1 MYHIVDSLSPFAK
14 RSGKGRGID
23 CRKRGRHTPKE
34 YTPEDLV
41 AIWEEFLGGQERRH
55 QVTAIADLYP
65 DVRSLYIDF
74 SGIEKFDPDL
84 ANYTLANPGLALK
97 SAEDA
102 VKRMVSHALTNP
114 FIHFRITGLPHD
126 SRLEVRKLRAKHLG
140 TFLAVEG
147 LVRKATEVRPRVT
160 VAEFECVR
168 CGHKTTVEQEGMQ
181 FHEPLECS
189 KDDGGCGRGTGSTK
203 FRLLTDPSKFV
214 DTQKIEIQEAP
225 EGLRGGAQPER
236 LVGYIEDD
244 LSGRIMPGDR
254 VVINGVL
261 KSQQKGGQVKS
272 TLFDIHMDVNTVEYK
287 EHEYEE
293 IVISPEEELK
303 IREFAKSGDIFE
315 RIIASISPTIYG
327 YDQEKEALAL
337 QLFGGVTKVM
347 DDGTRIRGD
356 IHIALIGDPGTA
368 KSQILRYMALLAPRG
383 IYTSG
388 KSSSA
393 AGLTAAAVK
402 DEFGEGRWTLEAGA
416 LVLADKGLACIDELD
431 KMTDQ
436 DRSSIHE
443 SLEQGTISVAKA
455 GITATLQSR
464 CAVLGAANPKYG
476 RFDEN
481 RNIAEQID
489 LPPALLSRFDAI
501 FTMTDR
507 PESEQDRNVASH
519 ILRAHR
525 RGEVMMHEAP
535 EQITEVDTAQIM
547 RDSAGLVPS
556 MDRDFLQKYVA
567 YSKRITPIISD
578 EAMRTLEGYYINIR
592 KMGEGKE
599 ASVPITPRQLEA
611 LIRMSEASAR
621 ARLGPIVT
629 AEDSSRAIKI
639 MDYYLRKVASEGGRF
654 DIDLIATGTSRSQ
667 REQIYVLRSLVQQLS
682 DERRGVSAEELIQ
695 KASSQNIPEDRVRAL
710 LKRLSD
716 AGEVY
721 SPQPGYYKL
730 ASEERIG

>member
-1 MYHIVDSLSPFAK
+1 VS
-14 RSGKGRGID
+14 
-23 CRKRGRHTPKE
+23 
-34 YTPEDLV
+34 
-41 AIWEEFLGGQERRH
+41 
-55 QVTAIADLYP
+55 AIADLYP
-65 DVRSLYIDF
+65 DVRSVYVDF
-74 SGIEKFDPDL
+74 SEVERFDPDL
-84 ANYTLANPGLALK
+84 ANYTLMNPTLSLK

-102 VKRMVSHALTNP
+102 LKRMVSHTLTEP
-114 FIHFRITGLPHD
+114 FVHFRIKSLPHD
-126 SRLEVRKLRAKHLG
+126 SRVEIRKLRAKHLG
-140 TFLAVEG
+140 TFVSIEG
-147 LVRKATEVRPRVT
+147 LVRKATEVRPKVT

-168 CGHKTTVEQEGMQ
+168 CRHRTTVIQEGMQ
-181 FHEPLECS
+181 FREPLECS
-189 KDDGGCGRGTGSTK
+189 KDDGGCGRGTGSTRFK
-203 FRLLTDPSKFV
+203 LLTDPSKFV
-214 DTQKIEIQEAP
+214 DTQKIEMQEPP

-236 LVGYIEDD
+236 LVGFIEDD
-244 LSGRIMPGDR
+244 LSGRISPGDR
-254 VVINGVL
+254 LILNGIL
-261 KSQQKGGQVKS
+261 RSQQKGTQVKS
-272 TLFDIHMDVNTVEYK
+272 TLFEINIDVNSIEYE

-293 IVISPEEELK
+293 IMITPEDELR
-303 IREFAKSGDIFE
+303 IREFSTSADVFE
-315 RIIASISPTIYG
+315 KIIASISPTIYG
-327 YDQEKEALAL
+327 YSQEKEALAL
-337 QLFGGVTKVM
+337 QLFGGVSKVM

-388 KSSSA
+388 KASSA

-431 KMTDQ
+431 KMNDQ

-481 RNIAEQID
+481 RNIADQID

-507 PESEQDRNVASH
+507 PDSEQDRKVAGH
-519 ILRAHR
+519 ILKAHR
-525 RGEVMMHEAP
+525 RGELKLHESP
-535 EQITEVDTAQIM
+535 EEVTEVDAAEIM
-547 RDSAGLVPS
+547 RDSEGLVPA
-556 MDRDFLQKYVA
+556 MERDFLRKYVA
-567 YSKRITPIISD
+567 YSKRLSPIMSD
-578 EAMRTLEGYYINIR
+578 EAMRTLEGYYISIR
-592 KMGEGKE
+592 KMGEGEE
-599 ASVPITPRQLEA
+599 ASVPITARQLEA

-621 ARLGPIVT
+621 ARLSLIVGSDD
-629 AEDSSRAIKI
+629 ASRAIKI
-639 MDYYLRKVASEGGRF
+639 VEYYLSKVASEGGKR

-695 KASSQNIPEDRVRAL
+695 KASSENIPEDRVRAL

-716 AGEVY
+716 AGEIY

>member
-1 MYHIVDSLSPFAK
+1 VN
-14 RSGKGRGID
+14 
-23 CRKRGRHTPKE
+23 TPKE

-41 AIWEEFLGGQERRH
+41 ALWEEFLGEQERRH
-55 QVTAIADLYP
+55 QVSEIADLYP
-65 DVRSLYIDF
+65 DVRSLNVAF
-74 SGIEKFDPDL
+74 SEVEHFDPDL
-84 ANYTLANPGLALK
+84 ANYALIRPTQALK
-97 SAEDA
+97 AAEEA
-102 VKRMVSHALTNP
+102 IRRMVSHALTAP
-114 FIHFRITGLPHD
+114 IVHFRLRALPRD
-126 SRLEVRKLRAKHLG
+126 SRIEIRKLRAKHLG
-140 TFLAVEG
+140 TMISVEG

-160 VAEFECVR
+160 VAEFECIR
-168 CGHKTTVEQEGMQ
+168 CGHRTTVVQEGMQ

-189 KDDGGCGRGTGSTK
+189 KDDGGCGRGSGSTK
-203 FRLLTDPSKFV
+203 FRLLTDPSTFV
-214 DTQKIEIQEAP
+214 DTQKIEAQEPP

-244 LSGRIMPGDR
+244 LSGRISPGDR
-254 VVINGVL
+254 VIMNGIL
-261 KSQQKGGQVKS
+261 RSQQKGTQVKS
-272 TLFDIHMDVNTVEYK
+272 TLFEISMEVVSIEFE

-293 IVISPEEELK
+293 ILITPQDEMSILEVANS
-303 IREFAKSGDIFE
+303 SDVFE
-315 RIIASISPTIYG
+315 RIVKSISPTIYG
-327 YDQEKEALAL
+327 YEREKEALAL
-337 QLFGGVTKVM
+337 QLFGGVPKVM

-356 IHIALIGDPGTA
+356 IHITLIGDPGTA
-368 KSQILRYMALLAPRG
+368 KSQILRYMAQLAPRG

-507 PESEQDRNVASH
+507 PDSEQDSRVAAH
-519 ILRAHR
+519 IIKAHR
-525 RGEVMMHEAP
+525 RGEVKMHDAP
-535 EQITEVDTAQIM
+535 EDITDVDAVGILD
-547 RDSAGLVPS
+547 DSAGLVPM
-556 MDRDFLQKYVA
+556 MDRDFLRKYVA
-567 YSKRITPIISD
+567 YSKRITPILGN
-578 EAMRTLEGYYINIR
+578 EATSTLQSFYIDIR
-592 KMGEGKE
+592 KLGEGE
-599 ASVPITPRQLEA
+599 GASVPITPRQLEA

-621 ARLGPIVT
+621 ARLSPIVT
-629 AEDSSRAIKI
+629 PDDANRAIGI
-639 MDYYLRKVASEGGRF
+639 VRYYLGKVASEGGRL
-654 DIDLIATGTSRSQ
+654 DIDIIATGTSRSQ
-667 REQIYVLRSLVQQLS
+667 REQIYVLRNLIQQLS
-682 DERRGVSAEELIQ
+682 DERRGVSAEELVQ
-695 KASSQNIPEDRVRAL
+695 KAAADNIPEDRVRAL

>member
-1 MYHIVDSLSPFAK
+1 M
-14 RSGKGRGID
+14 
-23 CRKRGRHTPKE
+23 PKE

-55 QVTAIADLYP
+55 QITAIADLYP
-65 DVRSLYIDF
+65 DVRSIYIDF
-74 SGIEKFDPDL
+74 SSIEKFDPDL
-84 ANYTLANPGLALK
+84 ANYTLANPTLALR

-114 FIHFRITGLPHD
+114 FIHFRITGLPQD

-168 CGHKTTVEQEGMQ
+168 CGHRTTVEQEGMQ
-181 FHEPLECS
+181 YHEPLECS

-254 VVINGVL
+254 VMINGLL

-272 TLFDIHMDVNTVEYK
+272 TLFDIHMDVNTIEYK

-327 YDQEKEALAL
+327 YEQEKEALAL
-337 QLFGGVTKVM
+337 QLFGGVTKIM

-519 ILRAHR
+519 ILKAHR
-525 RGEVMMHEAP
+525 RGEVMMQEAP
-535 EQITEVDTAQIM
+535 EQITGVDAKEIM
-547 RDSAGLVPS
+547 RDSAGLVPV

-567 YSKRITPIISD
+567 YSKRIIPIMSD

-621 ARLGPIVT
+621 ASLGPIVT
-629 AEDSSRAIKI
+629 AEDANRAIKI

-695 KASSQNIPEDRVRAL
+695 KASAENIPEDRVRAL

>member
-1 MYHIVDSLSPFAK
+1 M
-14 RSGKGRGID
+14 
-23 CRKRGRHTPKE
+23 PKE

-41 AIWEEFLGGQERRH
+41 AIWEEFLGGAERRH
-55 QVTAIADLYP
+55 QVSAIADLYP
-65 DVRSLYIDF
+65 DVRSIYVDF
-74 SGIEKFDPDL
+74 ADIEKYDPDL
-84 ANYTLANPGLALK
+84 ANYALAKPTVSVGA
-97 SAEDA
+97 AEDA

-114 FIHFRITGLPHD
+114 FVHFRIKGLPRD
-126 SRLEVRKLRAKHLG
+126 SRIEIRKLRAKHLG
-140 TFLAVEG
+140 AFISVEG
-147 LVRKATEVRPRVT
+147 LVRKATEVRPKVT
-160 VAEFECVR
+160 TAEFECMR
-168 CGHKTTVEQEGMQ
+168 CHHRLTIEQEGMQ
-181 FHEPLECS
+181 FREPLECP
-189 KDDGGCGRGTGSTK
+189 KDEGGCGRGTGSTRFK
-203 FRLLTDPSKFV
+203 LLSDPSTFV
-214 DTQKIEIQEAP
+214 DTQKIEIQEPP

-236 LVGYIEDD
+236 LVAYIEDD
-244 LSGRIMPGDR
+244 ITGKISPGDR
-254 VVINGVL
+254 VILNGIL
-261 KSQQKGGQVKS
+261 RSQQKGGQVKS
-272 TLFDIHMDVNTVEYK
+272 TLFEIHMDLNSIEYM

-293 IVISPEEELK
+293 IVITAEDEVR
-303 IREFAKSGDIFE
+303 IREFAKSPDVMDT
-315 RIIASISPTIYG
+315 IIKSISPTIYG

-337 QLFGGVTKVM
+337 QLFGGVPKTM

-388 KSSSA
+388 KASSA

-431 KMTDQ
+431 KMNDQ
-436 DRSSIHE
+436 DRSAIHE

-481 RNIAEQID
+481 RNIADQID

-507 PESEQDRNVASH
+507 PEEKADLSVAAH

-525 RGEVMMHEAP
+525 RGEVKLHESP
-535 EQITEVDTAQIM
+535 ESITEVDVAEIM
-547 RDSAGLVPS
+547 RDSEGLVPA
-556 MDRDFLQKYVA
+556 MDRDFLRKYVA
-567 YSKRITPIISD
+567 YSRRLTPIMSD
-578 EAMRTLEGYYINIR
+578 EAMHTLQGYYISIR
-592 KMGEGKE
+592 KTGEGEE
-599 ASVPITPRQLEA
+599 ASVPITARQLEA

-621 ARLGPIVT
+621 ARLSPIVNSDD
-629 AEDSSRAIKI
+629 ASRAIKI
-639 MDYYLRKVASEGGRF
+639 VNYYLSRVASEGGRF

-667 REQIYVLRSLVQQLS
+667 REHIYVLRSLIQQLS

-695 KASSQNIPEDRVRAL
+695 KATSENISEDRVRAL

-716 AGEVY
+716 AGEIY
-721 SPQPGYYKL
+721 SPQPGYFKL

>member
-1 MYHIVDSLSPFAK
+1 VS
-14 RSGKGRGID
+14 
-23 CRKRGRHTPKE
+23 
-34 YTPEDLV
+34 
-41 AIWEEFLGGQERRH
+41 
-55 QVTAIADLYP
+55 AIADLYP
-65 DVRSLYIDF
+65 DVRSIYIDF
-74 SGIEKFDPDL
+74 LEVEKFDPDL
-84 ANYTLANPGLALK
+84 ANYTLVNPTLSFK
-97 SAEDA
+97 SAENA
-102 VKRMVSHALTNP
+102 IKRMVSHALTNP
-114 FIHFRITGLPHD
+114 FLHFRIKGLPRD
-126 SRLEVRKLRAKHLG
+126 SRIEIRKLRAKHLG
-140 TFLAVEG
+140 TFVSIEG

-168 CGHKTTVEQEGMQ
+168 CGHKITVEQEGMQ

-214 DTQKIEIQEAP
+214 DTQKIEIQEPP

-244 LSGRIMPGDR
+244 LSGRISPGDR
-254 VVINGVL
+254 VMLNGIL
-261 KSQQKGGQVKS
+261 RSQQKGGQVKS
-272 TLFDIHMDVNTVEYK
+272 TLFEIHLDINSVEYE

-293 IVISPEEELK
+293 VLITPEDELK
-303 IREFAKSGDIFE
+303 IHEFSASPDLFD

-327 YDQEKEALAL
+327 YEQEKEALAL
-337 QLFGGVTKVM
+337 QLFGGVGKVM

-368 KSQILRYMALLAPRG
+368 KSQILRYMAQLAPRG

-431 KMTDQ
+431 KMNDQ

-507 PESEQDRNVASH
+507 PDAEQDRNVAKH

-525 RGEVMMHEAP
+525 RGEAKLHESSD
-535 EQITEVDTAQIM
+535 EITAVDVAEIM
-547 RDSAGLVPS
+547 RDSKGLVPA
-556 MDRDFLQKYVA
+556 MDREFLRKYVA
-567 YSKRITPIISD
+567 YSKRIIPIMSD
-578 EAMRTLEGYYINIR
+578 EAMRTHEGYYVSIR
-592 KMGEGKE
+592 KLGEGEE
-599 ASVPITPRQLEA
+599 ASVPITARQLEA

-621 ARLGPIVT
+621 AKLSPIVT
-629 AEDSSRAIKI
+629 AEDANRAIKI
-639 MDYYLRKVASEGGRF
+639 VEYYLGKVASEGGRR

-695 KASSQNIPEDRVRAL
+695 KAGSENIPEDRVRAL

-721 SPQPGYYKL
+721 SPQPGYFKL

>member
-1 MYHIVDSLSPFAK
+1 M
-14 RSGKGRGID
+14 
-23 CRKRGRHTPKE
+23 
-34 YTPEDLV
+34 

-55 QVTAIADLYP
+55 HVSAIADLYP
-65 DVRSLYIDF
+65 DVRSIHVDF
-74 SGIEKFDPDL
+74 SEVERFDPDL
-84 ANYTLANPGLALK
+84 ANYTLMNPTLSIK

-102 VKRMVSHALTNP
+102 IKRLVSHTLTNP
-114 FIHFRITGLPHD
+114 FIHFRIKALPHD
-126 SRLEVRKLRAKHLG
+126 SRVDIRKLRAKHLG
-140 TFLAVEG
+140 TFVAIEG
-147 LVRKATEVRPRVT
+147 LVRKATEVRPKVT
-160 VAEFECVR
+160 IAEFECVR
-168 CGHKTTVEQEGMQ
+168 CGHRTTIVQEGMQ

-203 FRLLTDPSKFV
+203 FKLLTDPSKFV
-214 DTQKIEIQEAP
+214 DTQKIEAQEPP

-244 LSGRIMPGDR
+244 LSGRISPGDR
-254 VVINGVL
+254 LILNGTL
-261 KSQQKGGQVKS
+261 RSQQKGTQVKS
-272 TLFDIHMDVNTVEYK
+272 TLFEIHLDVNSIEYE

-293 IVISPEEELK
+293 IMITPEDELK
-303 IREFAKSGDIFE
+303 IREFSTSADVFE
-315 RIIASISPTIYG
+315 KIIASISPTIYG
-327 YDQEKEALAL
+327 YSQEKEALAL
-337 QLFGGVTKVM
+337 QLFGGVGKVM

-388 KSSSA
+388 KASSA

-431 KMTDQ
+431 KMNDQ
-436 DRSSIHE
+436 DRSAIHE

-507 PESEQDRNVASH
+507 PDSEQDRKVAQH
-519 ILRAHR
+519 ILKAHR
-525 RGEVMMHEAP
+525 RGEVKLHESP
-535 EQITEVDTAQIM
+535 EKIAEIDSAEIM
-547 RDSAGLVPS
+547 RDSDGLVPA
-556 MDRDFLQKYVA
+556 MERDFLRKYIA
-567 YSKRITPIISD
+567 YSKRISPILSD
-578 EAMRTLEGYYINIR
+578 EAMRTIEGYYISIR
-592 KMGEGKE
+592 KLGEGEE
-599 ASVPITPRQLEA
+599 ASVPITARQLEA

-621 ARLGPIVT
+621 ARLNQIVT
-629 AEDSSRAIKI
+629 SDDASRAIKI
-639 MDYYLRKVASEGGRF
+639 VEYYLAKVASEGGKR

-667 REQIYVLRSLVQQLS
+667 REQIYVLRTLVQQLS

-695 KASSQNIPEDRVRAL
+695 KAGSENIPEDRVRAL

-730 ASEERIG
+730 ASEERIA

>member
-1 MYHIVDSLSPFAK
+1 MS
-14 RSGKGRGID
+14 
-23 CRKRGRHTPKE
+23 T
-34 YTPEDLV
+34 
-41 AIWEEFLGGQERRH
+41 
-55 QVTAIADLYP
+55 IADMYP
-65 DVRSLYIDF
+65 DVRSIYVSFKDIDRH
-74 SGIEKFDPDL
+74 DPDL
-84 ANYTLANPGLALK
+84 ANYTLMNPTLSIR

-102 VKRMVSHALTNP
+102 IKRMVSHALTNP
-114 FIHFRITGLPHD
+114 FVHFRITGLPHD
-126 SRLEVRKLRAKHLG
+126 SRVEVRKLRAKHLG
-140 TFLAVEG
+140 TFVSVEG

-168 CGHKTTVEQEGMQ
+168 CGHKTTVEQEGMM
-181 FHEPLECS
+181 FHEPLECG
-189 KDDGGCGRGTGSTK
+189 KEDGGCGRGIGSTK

-214 DTQKIEIQEAP
+214 DTQKIEAQEPP

-244 LSGRIMPGDR
+244 LSGRISPGDR
-254 VVINGVL
+254 IILNGTL
-261 KSQQKGGQVKS
+261 RSQQKGGQVKS
-272 TLFDIHMDVNTVEYK
+272 TLFEIHLDVNSVEYE

-293 IVISPEEELK
+293 IQITAEDELK
-303 IREFAKSGDIFE
+303 IREFSQSTDIFE

-337 QLFGGVTKVM
+337 QLFGGVAKTM

-368 KSQILRYMALLAPRG
+368 KSQILRYMAQLAPRG

-416 LVLADKGLACIDELD
+416 LVIADKGLACIDELD
-431 KMTDQ
+431 KMNDQ
-436 DRSSIHE
+436 DRSAIHE

-476 RFDEN
+476 RFDTS

-501 FTMTDR
+501 FTMTDT
-507 PESEQDRNVASH
+507 PNAEQDKSIAAH
-519 ILRAHR
+519 ILKAHR
-525 RGEVMMHEAP
+525 RGEVKMHEAP
-535 EQITEVDTAQIM
+535 EKLSMVDAAEIL
-547 RDSAGLVPS
+547 RDSAGLVPA
-556 MDRDFLQKYVA
+556 MDRDFLRKYVA
-567 YSKRITPIISD
+567 YSKRITPIMSD
-578 EAMRTLEGYYINIR
+578 ESMSTLETYYVNIR
-592 KMGEGKE
+592 KLGEGEE
-599 ASVPITPRQLEA
+599 ASVPITARQLEA

-621 ARLGPIVT
+621 ARLSTIVSGD
-629 AEDSSRAIKI
+629 DSNRAIKI
-639 MDYYLRKVASEGGRF
+639 VEYYLAKVASESGRR
-654 DIDLIATGTSRSQ
+654 DIDIIATGTSKSQ
-667 REQIYVLRSLVQQLS
+667 REQIYVLRSLVQQLA
-682 DERRGVSAEELIQ
+682 DDRKGVSMDQLIQ
-695 KASSQNIPEDRVRAL
+695 AAGAENIPKDRVQAL

-721 SPQPGYYKL
+721 SPQPGFYKL

>member
-1 MYHIVDSLSPFAK
+1 
-14 RSGKGRGID
+14 
-23 CRKRGRHTPKE
+23 
-34 YTPEDLV
+34 V

-55 QVTAIADLYP
+55 QVSAIADLYP
-65 DVRSLYIDF
+65 DVRSMHIDF
-74 SGIEKFDPDL
+74 GEVEKFDPDL
-84 ANYTLANPGLALK
+84 ANYTLQNPTL
-97 SAEDA
+97 SIRCAEDA
-102 VKRMVSHALTNP
+102 LKRMVSHALTNP
-114 FIHFRITGLPHD
+114 FVHFRIKGLPHD
-126 SRLEVRKLRAKHLG
+126 SRIEIKKLRAKHLG
-140 TFLAVEG
+140 TFVSVEG

-160 VAEFECVR
+160 LAEFECAR
-168 CGHKTTVEQEGMQ
+168 CLHRITVEQDGML
-181 FHEPLECS
+181 FHEPLECP
-189 KDDGGCGRGTGSTK
+189 KEEGGCGRGTGSTK

-214 DTQKIEIQEAP
+214 DTQKIETQEPP
-225 EGLRGGAQPER
+225 EGLRGGSQPER

-244 LSGRIMPGDR
+244 LSGRISPGDR
-254 VVINGVL
+254 VMLNGILRSV
-261 KSQQKGGQVKS
+261 QKGTQVKS
-272 TLFDIHMDVNTVEYK
+272 TLFEIHLDINSI
-287 EHEYEE
+287 EYEE
-293 IVISPEEELK
+293 KEYEEVLITPEDELK
-303 IREFAKSGDIFE
+303 IIEFAGSPDPFE
-315 RIIASISPTIYG
+315 KIIASISPTIYG

-337 QLFGGVTKVM
+337 QLFGGVSKLM

-368 KSQILRYMALLAPRG
+368 KSQILRYMAQLAPRG

-431 KMTDQ
+431 KMNDQ

-476 RFDEN
+476 RFDDS
-481 RNIAEQID
+481 RSVAEQID

-507 PESEQDRNVASH
+507 PNSEQDRKVAAH
-519 ILRAHR
+519 ILKAHR
-525 RGEVMMHEAP
+525 RGEVKLRDSP
-535 EQITEVDTAQIM
+535 ETITEVDTAEIL
-547 RDSAGLVPS
+547 RDSTGLVPA
-556 MDRDFLQKYVA
+556 MDREFLRKYVA
-567 YSKRITPIISD
+567 FSKRITPIMSD
-578 EAMRTLEGYYINIR
+578 DAVHTLEEYYVSIR
-592 KMGEGKE
+592 KLGEGEE
-599 ASVPITPRQLEA
+599 ASVPITARQLEA
-611 LIRMSEASAR
+611 LIRLSEASAR
-621 ARLGPIVT
+621 ARLSHIVNKDD
-629 AEDSSRAIKI
+629 ADRSIKI
-639 MDYYLRKVASEGGRF
+639 VEYYLGKVASEGGRR
-654 DIDLIATGTSRSQ
+654 DIDIIATGTSRSQ

-695 KASSQNIPEDRVRAL
+695 KAGAENIPEDRVRAL

-721 SPQPGYYKL
+721 SPQPGYFKL
-730 ASEERIG
+730 ASEERIA

>member
-1 MYHIVDSLSPFAK
+1 M
-14 RSGKGRGID
+14 
-23 CRKRGRHTPKE
+23 PKE

-55 QVTAIADLYP
+55 QVSAIADLYP
-65 DVRSLYIDF
+65 DVRSIFVDF
-74 SGIEKFDPDL
+74 AEIEKFDPDL
-84 ANYTLANPGLALK
+84 ANYTLVNPALSIR
-97 SAEDA
+97 SAEES
-102 VKRMVSHALTNP
+102 VRRLVSHALTSP
-114 FIHFRITGLPHD
+114 FVHFRIKGLPRD
-126 SRLEVRKLRAKHLG
+126 SRIEIRKLRAKHLG
-140 TFLAVEG
+140 TFVAVEG
-147 LVRKATEVRPRVT
+147 LVRKATEVRPKVT
-160 VAEFECVR
+160 IAEFECVR
-168 CGHKTTVEQEGMQ
+168 CHAHTTVEQDGMQ
-181 FHEPLECS
+181 FREPLECS
-189 KDDGGCGRGTGSTK
+189 KDTGGCGRGTGSTR
-203 FRLLTDPSKFV
+203 FVLLTDPSTFV

-225 EGLRGGAQPER
+225 EGLRGGSQPER
-236 LVGYIEDD
+236 LVGYIDDD
-244 LSGRIMPGDR
+244 LSGRISPGDR
-254 VVINGVL
+254 IILNGAL
-261 KSQQKGGQVKS
+261 KSQQKGGQSRS
-272 TLFDIHMDVNTVEYK
+272 TLFDINLDINSIEFE

-293 IVISPEEELK
+293 IAITPVDEEK
-303 IREFAKSGDIFE
+303 IREFASTAEIFE

-327 YDQEKEALAL
+327 YTQEKEALAL
-337 QLFGGVTKVM
+337 QLFGGVPKVM

-368 KSQILRYMALLAPRG
+368 KSQILRYMAQLAPRG

-393 AGLTAAAVK
+393 AGLTATAVK

-507 PESEQDRNVASH
+507 PDSVEDRKVAKH
-519 ILRAHR
+519 ILKTHR
-525 RGEVMMHEAP
+525 RGEVMLHEEP
-535 EQITEVDTAQIM
+535 SKIPDVDVQEVLRESQN
-547 RDSAGLVPS
+547 LVPS
-556 MDRDFLQKYVA
+556 MDRDFLRKYVA
-567 YSKRITPIISD
+567 YSKRITPVMSD
-578 EAMRTLEGYYINIR
+578 EAMRTLENYYVSIR
-592 KMGEGKE
+592 KLGEGE
-599 ASVPITPRQLEA
+599 GQSVPITPRQLEA

-621 ARLGPIVT
+621 ARLQPLVSADDAT
-629 AEDSSRAIKI
+629 RAIKI
-639 MDYYLRKVASEGGRF
+639 VDYYLTKVASEGGRR

-667 REQIYVLRSLVQQLS
+667 REQIYVLRSLIQQLS
-682 DERRGVSAEELIQ
+682 EDRRGVSADELIQ
-695 KASSQNIPEDRVRAL
+695 KASSENIQEDKVRAL

-716 AGEVY
+716 AGEIY
-721 SPQPGYYKL
+721 SPQPGFYRL

>member
-1 MYHIVDSLSPFAK
+1 M
-14 RSGKGRGID
+14 R
-23 CRKRGRHTPKE
+23 TPKE

-41 AIWEEFLGGQERRH
+41 AIWEEFLGGEERRH
-55 QVTAIADLYP
+55 QVAAIADLYP
-65 DVRSLYIDF
+65 DVRSMYVDF
-74 SGIEKFDPDL
+74 LEVEKFDPDL
-84 ANYTLANPGLALK
+84 ANYTLINPTLSLR
-97 SAEDA
+97 SAEESMR
-102 VKRMVSHALTNP
+102 RMVSHALTSP
-114 FIHFRITGLPHD
+114 FLHFRIKNLPRD
-126 SRLEVRKLRAKHLG
+126 SRIDVRKLRAKHLG
-140 TFLAVEG
+140 AFVSVEG

-160 VAEFECVR
+160 IAEFECVR
-168 CGHKTTVEQEGMQ
+168 CGHRISVEQEGMQ
-181 FHEPLECS
+181 FHEPLECP

-214 DTQKIEIQEAP
+214 DTQKIEVQEPP

-244 LSGRIMPGDR
+244 VAGKISPGDR
-254 VVINGVL
+254 IIINGILRSV
-261 KSQQKGGQVKS
+261 QKGAQVKS
-272 TLFDIHMDVNTVEYK
+272 TLFDISLDVNSVEYE

-293 IVISPEEELK
+293 IAITPEDEVK
-303 IREFAKSGDIFE
+303 IREIAGAPDVFE
-315 RIIASISPTIYG
+315 KIIMSISPTIYG
-327 YDQEKEALAL
+327 YQQEKEALAL
-337 QLFGGVTKVM
+337 QLFGGVSKVL

-356 IHIALIGDPGTA
+356 IHIVMIGDPGTA

-388 KSSSA
+388 KASSA

-416 LVLADKGLACIDELD
+416 LVLADKGLCCIDELD
-431 KMTDQ
+431 KMNDQ

-476 RFDEN
+476 RFDEA
-481 RNIAEQID
+481 RNIADQID

-507 PESEQDRNVASH
+507 PESEYDRRLAQH
-519 ILRAHR
+519 ILKVHR
-525 RGEVMMHEAP
+525 RGELREHEAP
-535 EQITEVDTAQIM
+535 DRISEI
-547 RDSAGLVPS
+547 DSAEIMKESEGLVPAI
-556 MDRDFLQKYVA
+556 DRDFLRKYVA
-567 YSKRITPIISD
+567 FSKRITPIISE
-578 EAMRTLEGYYINIR
+578 EAMRTLEGYYVSIR
-592 KMGEGKE
+592 KLGEGEE

-611 LIRMSEASAR
+611 LIRLSEASAR
-621 ARLGPIVT
+621 ARLNQMVT
-629 AEDSSRAIKI
+629 ADDANRAIKI
-639 MDYYLRKVASEGGRF
+639 VEYYLGKVASEGGRR
-654 DIDLIATGTSRSQ
+654 DIDLIATGTSKSQ
-667 REQIYVLRSLVQQLS
+667 REQIYVLRNLVQQLS
-682 DERRGVSAEELIQ
+682 EDRRGVSTEELVQ
-695 KASSQNIPEDRVRAL
+695 KASAEGIPEDRVRAL

-721 SPQPGYYKL
+721 SPTPGYFRL

>member
-1 MYHIVDSLSPFAK
+1 VKPTQSVS
-14 RSGKGRGID
+14 
-23 CRKRGRHTPKE
+23 
-34 YTPEDLV
+34 
-41 AIWEEFLGGQERRH
+41 
-55 QVTAIADLYP
+55 
-65 DVRSLYIDF
+65 
-74 SGIEKFDPDL
+74 
-84 ANYTLANPGLALK
+84 
-97 SAEDA
+97 SAEEA
-102 VKRMVSHALTNP
+102 LRHMVSHALTNP
-114 FIHFRITGLPHD
+114 FVHFRIKGLPRD
-126 SRLEVRKLRAKHLG
+126 SRVEIRKLRAKHLG
-140 TFLAVEG
+140 TFVSVEG

-160 VAEFECVR
+160 VAEFECAR
-168 CGHKTTVEQEGMQ
+168 CLHRITVEQEGMQ
-181 FHEPLECS
+181 FHEPLECP
-189 KDDGGCGRGTGSTK
+189 KEEGGCGRGTGSTK
-203 FRLLTDPSKFV
+203 FRLLTDPSRFV
-214 DTQKIEIQEAP
+214 DTQKIEIQEPP

-244 LSGRIMPGDR
+244 LSGRISPGDR
-254 VVINGVL
+254 VILNGIL
-261 KSQQKGGQVKS
+261 RSQQKGTQVKS
-272 TLFDIHMDVNTVEYK
+272 TLFDIHMDINSIEYE

-293 IVISPEEELK
+293 IVITAEDELK
-303 IREFAKSGDIFE
+303 IREFAKSPDVFDSVI
-315 RIIASISPTIYG
+315 RSISPTIYG

-337 QLFGGVTKVM
+337 QLFGGVPKTM

-368 KSQILRYMALLAPRG
+368 KSQILRYMAQLAPRG

-501 FTMTDR
+501 FTMSDR
-507 PESEQDRNVASH
+507 PEEEQDRNVATH

-525 RGEVMMHEAP
+525 RGEVKLHEAP
-535 EQITEVDTAQIM
+535 EQITEVDTAEIL
-547 RDSAGLVPS
+547 RDSTGLVPA
-556 MDRDFLQKYVA
+556 MERDFLRKYVA
-567 YSKRITPIISD
+567 YSKRITPIMSD
-578 EAMRTLEGYYINIR
+578 EAVRTLQGYYINIR
-592 KMGEGKE
+592 KMGEGEE
-599 ASVPITPRQLEA
+599 ASVPITARQLEA

-621 ARLGPIVT
+621 ARLSPIVSSDD
-629 AEDSSRAIKI
+629 ASRAIKI
-639 MDYYLRKVASEGGRF
+639 VEYYLSRVASEGGRR
-654 DIDLIATGTSRSQ
+654 DIDLIATGTSKSQ

-695 KASSQNIPEDRVRAL
+695 KAASENIPEDRVRAL

-721 SPQPGYYKL
+721 SPQPGYFKL
-730 ASEERIG
+730 ASEERVG

>member
-1 MYHIVDSLSPFAK
+1 M
-14 RSGKGRGID
+14 
-23 CRKRGRHTPKE
+23 
-34 YTPEDLV
+34 
-41 AIWEEFLGGQERRH
+41 
-55 QVTAIADLYP
+55 YP
-65 DVRSLYIDF
+65 DVRSIYVDF
-74 SGIEKFDPDL
+74 SSVEKFDPDL
-84 ANYTLANPGLALK
+84 ANYTLVNPTLSIR

-114 FIHFRITGLPHD
+114 FIHFRIRNLPRD
-126 SRLEVRKLRAKHLG
+126 SRIEIRKLRAKHLG
-140 TFLAVEG
+140 TFVSVEG

-160 VAEFECVR
+160 VAEFECAR
-168 CGHKTTVEQEGMQ
+168 CLHRITVEQEGML

-189 KDDGGCGRGTGSTK
+189 KEEGGCGRGTGSTK
-203 FRLLTDPSKFV
+203 FRLLTDPSRFV
-214 DTQKIEIQEAP
+214 DTQKIETQEPP

-244 LSGRIMPGDR
+244 LSGRISPGDR
-254 VVINGVL
+254 VILNGIL
-261 KSQQKGGQVKS
+261 RSIQKGGQVKS
-272 TLFDIHMDVNTVEYK
+272 TLFEIHLDINSIEFEEK
-287 EHEYEE
+287 EYEE
-293 IVISPEEELK
+293 VLITPEDELR
-303 IREFAKSGDIFE
+303 IREFAASSDIFDKV
-315 RIIASISPTIYG
+315 IASISPTIYG

-337 QLFGGVTKVM
+337 QLFGGVGKTM

-368 KSQILRYMALLAPRG
+368 KSQILRYMAQLAPRG

-416 LVLADKGLACIDELD
+416 LVLADKGLCCIDELD
-431 KMTDQ
+431 KMNDQ

-476 RFDEN
+476 RFDES

-507 PESEQDRNVASH
+507 PNSEQDRKVAAH
-519 ILRAHR
+519 ILKAHR
-525 RGEVMMHEAP
+525 RGEVKLQEAP
-535 EQITEVDTAQIM
+535 EQITAVDTAEIL
-547 RDSAGLVPS
+547 RDSTGLMPA
-556 MDRDFLQKYVA
+556 MDREFLRKYVA
-567 YSKRITPIISD
+567 YSKRITPIMSD
-578 EAMRTLEGYYINIR
+578 EAVRTLEGYYVSIR
-592 KMGEGKE
+592 KLGEGEE
-599 ASVPITPRQLEA
+599 ASVPITARQLEA

-621 ARLGPIVT
+621 ACLSPIVNMDD
-629 AEDSSRAIKI
+629 ANRSIKI
-639 MDYYLRKVASEGGRF
+639 VEYYLSKVASEGGRR

-667 REQIYVLRSLVQQLS
+667 REQIYVLRNLIQQLS
-682 DERRGVSAEELIQ
+682 DPRRGVSAEELIQ
-695 KASSQNIPEDRVRAL
+695 KATSENIAEERVRAL
-710 LKRLSD
+710 LKKLSD

-721 SPQPGYYKL
+721 SPQPGYFKL
-730 ASEERIG
+730 ASEERVG